1 MKRITITSL
10 LLALAAC
17 GANPTSSYDGPADK
31 YRGKDHVI
39 SGAGDASCQTLSS
52 QSGAVALQRTNQF
65 RASNGLS
72 PMRENPKL
80 SLIASEQAC
89 HMARTGILS
98 HAGPQN
104 EGPKH
109 RAAAKGY
116 QARMIAENI
125 GAGPFDLNRILSEW
139 EKSSGHR
146 ANILLGPVKDY
157 GIGTATGPDGS
168 RYWVAVYGVSK

>member
-31 YRGKDHVI
+31 YRDKDHVI
-39 SGAGDASCQTLSS
+39 SAAGVASCQALSS
-52 QSGAVALQRTNQF
+52 ETEAVALQETNRF
-65 RASNGLS
+65 RAANGLS
-72 PMRENPKL
+72 PLRRDQRL
-80 SLIASEQAC
+80 SAIATEQAC

-125 GAGPFDLNRILSEW
+125 GAGPFDLGRILSEW